1 MSAYSIVPA
10 ADVESEAAAE
20 GCVSTM
26 PRYNVAGTQ
35 AVLRWVEDGEG
46 RMSRAD
52 ALDLMATADW
62 QVEP

>member
-10 ADVESEAAAE
+10 ADVESEAATE

-26 PRYNVAGTQ
+26 PRYNAAGTQ